1 MRPGQIEPNEFELA
15 ILGSL
20 ARQAPQE
27 APFFDRLHV
36 LSREFTGV
44 GSFTKFA
51 TDEFSTEIPTKRP
64 LHLKAVIHMPTVP
77 SGLGALLFYRGDQ
90 PECLEVHT
98 YGNEHWDGAYDG
110 YSIEE
115 NP

>member
-1 MRPGQIEPNEFELA
+1 MRQRKAEPNEFELA
-15 ILGSL
+15 ILRSL
-20 ARQAPQE
+20 SRQAPHE

-51 TDEFSTEIPTKRP
+51 IDEIGVEIPNKWP
-64 LHLKAVIHMPTVP
+64 LHLKATIHMPTVP
-77 SGLGALLFYRGDQ
+77 SGLGALLFYTGPQ

-115 NP
+115 KL

>member
-1 MRPGQIEPNEFELA
+1 MRQRNAEPNEFELA

-20 ARQAPQE
+20 SRQAPQE
-27 APFFDRLHV
+27 ASFFDRLHV
-36 LSREFTGV
+36 LSRECTGV

-51 TDEFSTEIPTKRP
+51 IDECGVEIPNKWP
-64 LHLKAVIHMPTVP
+64 LNLNAIIHMPTVP

-98 YGNEHWDGAYDG
+98 YGNEHWDGLFDG
-110 YSIEE
+110 FSIEE
-115 NP
+115 KL